1 MNIDDYESKL
11 NNLYDLLKKKIE
23 NKKNE
28 KLNEDNLEDNK
39 YLKKINDLEEENAF
53 IKTKYND
60 IELKYNILES
70 KYDLLEKNYNKIK
83 TNIDLMNSK
92 LEKNVFYTN
101 LLYIPHLNDDKGL
114 ESLIFKDKFSM
125 ITNTK
130 YRKRYIQNKIMK
142 GSLNLNDLKNKK
154 LIIDTKT
161 YLKNDINF
169 IMLTLYNKELLINNY
184 NFNYMLKVKKIND
197 YKIEVLDKYDSKLL
211 LSMVDD
217 KKVFYNEIKVFY
229 FRIDELYNIISS

>member
-28 KLNEDNLEDNK
+28 KLNENNLEDNK

-197 YKIEVLDKYDSKLL
+197 YKIEVLDKYDSQLL